1 MFRSLVYSF
10 FAIFV
15 ICSFCG
21 NEFRSLGR
29 HTWRCKEKLN
39 SDNDEKN
46 RNNGSRKG
54 KTSSTHENS
63 CATTQSCSLIKC
75 CCGKICNGQKGLKMH
90 QRSCRVI
97 QGLGDISFDDINVS
111 NEISTDIG
119 NSDSSYISNIKPI
132 IKPGIKLPKTNS
144 QWQSANDYFHTMLP
158 ISLIDPAN
166 IGDSINKM
174 NTILYNYFKTT
185 YGIVDT
191 SQQSQWKNKYEP
203 KCKKELKLCLR
214 TLKRNQASY
223 SEIQYVSRLLRAKL
237 NDSNAV
243 SVSASKIDD
252 QIRRNFWGFIKQ
264 SFNHTNALS
273 PTFNA
278 STCTEFFSKF
288 FSTINPVKSFTI
300 PSWIPSFSQPS
311 IPYDLSP
318 PSYQQITKVIRRI
331 KASGSPC
338 PLDKISIIPFKR
350 CPYLRSFITE
360 VIRVVWLSGEIPK
373 EWKSA
378 CTILIHKKGNT
389 SEPANFRP
397 ITLESIPLKILTSC
411 IRDSMFTFLSQN
423 GYLEHRIQKGF
434 LPKLSGTFEHTA
446 QMANIINKARAK
458 QRSLVITLLDLKNAF
473 GEVHHNLIPAVLSY
487 HHIPEEIQHL
497 IRSLYSNF
505 HTSIVTDTYQTPFLK
520 VGRGV
525 LQGDCLSPL
534 TFNLCFNTF
543 IHYISHQKF
552 NQFGFSLNSLYPT
565 HWFQFADDA
574 AVITGLEKEN
584 QVLLNHFS
592 RWCTWAGMIIRVDK
606 CSSFGIKK
614 ASTSSIQFL
623 PKLTINNVF
632 VPPIDSGKSFRYL
645 GRYFNFSMDN
655 QHHMSDL
662 LDTTNTLMNK
672 INDLP
677 CHPKNK
683 LLLYHRFLLSKISWN
698 LTIADISKTW
708 IIENLDSV
716 VSKYIRQWLE
726 LPISATLSSLIIN
739 KSKYGISLVLPSTKF
754 VQCQTTIRNTLKS
767 SPNYDIVNL
776 WEDTSHH
783 TNIQYDQYKNTKHAL
798 KAIQSQHEDRIHHEL
813 ISQGFIISSILKYSF
828 SNTTPLWSKV
838 QQSLPKNIFNFTIK
852 YLNNT
857 LATRKNLHKWSLSQS
872 PSCSFCLQSET
883 LQHIVSSC
891 KSYLDHGRYNW
902 RHDSVLL
909 CLSKSLSSLAEWS
922 IYADL
927 PSFPSPSL
935 ISGNTSRPDLILH
948 NKRTKFLYIVE
959 LTVGFESNLKANSER
974 KLNKYLPLVA
984 SLSSSYDEVK
994 FINVSMSALGVFDNS
1009 CESLTKML
1017 KDLDIEVPIQRRL
1030 LSKVM
1035 NIAIRSTYYIFCRRN
1050 KDWTNPD
1057 LMDF

>member
-1 MFRSLVYSF
+1 MYN
-10 FAIFV
+10 
-15 ICSFCG
+15 C
-21 NEFRSLGR
+21 
-29 HTWRCKEKLN
+29 
-39 SDNDEKN
+39 
-46 RNNGSRKG
+46 
-54 KTSSTHENS
+54 
-63 CATTQSCSLIKC
+63 
-75 CCGKICNGQKGLKMH
+75 ICNT
-90 QRSCRVI
+90 V
-97 QGLGDISFDDINVS
+97 
-111 NEISTDIG
+111 
-119 NSDSSYISNIKPI
+119 
-132 IKPGIKLPKTNS
+132 
-144 QWQSANDYFHTMLP
+144 
-158 ISLIDPAN
+158 
-166 IGDSINKM
+166 
-174 NTILYNYFKTT
+174 
-185 YGIVDT
+185 
-191 SQQSQWKNKYEP
+191 
-203 KCKKELKLCLR
+203 
-214 TLKRNQASY
+214 
-223 SEIQYVSRLLRAKL
+223 QY
-237 NDSNAV
+237 
-243 SVSASKIDD
+243 
-252 QIRRNFWGFIKQ
+252 
-264 SFNHTNALS
+264 
-273 PTFNA
+273 
-278 STCTEFFSKF
+278 
-288 FSTINPVKSFTI
+288 
-300 PSWIPSFSQPS
+300 
-311 IPYDLSP
+311 Y
-318 PSYQQITKVIRRI
+318 KV
-331 KASGSPC
+331 
-338 PLDKISIIPFKR
+338 SII
-350 CPYLRSFITE
+350 I
-360 VIRVVWLSGEIPK
+360 
-373 EWKSA
+373 
-378 CTILIHKKGNT
+378 
-389 SEPANFRP
+389 
-397 ITLESIPLKILTSC
+397 
-411 IRDSMFTFLSQN
+411 
-423 GYLEHRIQKGF
+423 
-434 LPKLSGTFEHTA
+434 
-446 QMANIINKARAK
+446 
-458 QRSLVITLLDLKNAF
+458 
-473 GEVHHNLIPAVLSY
+473 
-487 HHIPEEIQHL
+487 
-497 IRSLYSNF
+497 
-505 HTSIVTDTYQTPFLK
+505 K

-525 LQGDCLSPL
+525 LQWDCLSPL

-623 PKLTINNVF
+623 PKPAINNVF

-813 ISQGFIISSILKYSF
+813 MSQGFIISSILKYSF

-909 CLSKSLSSLAEWS
+909 CLSKSLSSLVEWS

-935 ISGNTSRPDLILH
+935 ISGNTSGPDLILH
-948 NKRTKFLYIVE
+948 TKRSKFLYIVE

-994 FINVSMSALGVFDNS
+994 FINVSMSALGVFDKS

-1050 KDWTNPD
+1050 KDWTDPD